1 MTESTVVYSH
11 EKKLQTIIHSNHHI
25 RNLVRRN
32 VHHFLSLR
40 EELLDNSII
49 QCLMASDDP
58 QSPLIDTVRIE
69 QLNARV
75 TSDKIQLALCGE
87 NSSGKTAF
95 LHAFLNIGKILPS
108 GDGPVTA
115 RITKLTYA
123 VPGEACIRIKKS
135 LRNHTLIDDEI
146 NLSTYF
152 SSEKPN
158 WMGIGRALA
167 KHVKR
172 PEGIDEKSLEFAEWA
187 RSVVEIHIPSST
199 LALGVDV
206 YDTPGFLSDDAPVLK
221 EILHDLVELIHPT
234 LVFMYANPSTDDAT
248 KGCFL
253 AVKTALHDIDEMS
266 IFFLNSKADLT
277 RMPKFKQGM
286 NENEFLTILADERIQ
301 RYKLL
306 LDAPFLVN
314 DKLEGLPISVDQC
327 QCFDLCSV
335 NSQSIKPHGPTM
347 NEATIRRII
356 QFVANNDLAV
366 AKRVCK
372 LVLPAIDSFFDLLHI
387 TTHRTPEHLL
397 QLYHDAQRWEKNY
410 SEIYKSQTDQFLSDL
425 FSKIFQQ
432 LNIES
437 KSIVQLISSTRIP
450 QNLIQLTVK
459 TAVRLQ
465 VITPAVRETL
475 RNFMN
480 HVFEHISSHSGMIQ
494 DVVSN
499 EILFGAL
506 RNQEISDFSALLL
519 DGYAMKNT
527 GATSILYIVNTISTP
542 VLVCSRNIQQV
553 GVEGETAS
561 RVFLEE
567 IRQLPTVHDKNRPK
581 QLNDQIYRYLSN
593 IEMMLVE
600 KKNEMQQA
608 IELWRDQERAKL
620 LSRIQAHYDAARPL
634 LSLTQETHSL
644 IEKHISHF
652 IDIECQLCA
661 AEDMAKMNGLIP
673 EIRSGDSKSTMFS
686 LFTAAWGDKKNLL
699 VKKLSRSL
707 PDQPIAAYYEAHYH
721 RRVAKLCVPNIF
733 HLSYLYE
740 HRLDEQIFELWM
752 IFLPIH
758 CSLEQYLQEL
768 SGSIPIKTILKWLI
782 SIIHALVILHK
793 NCLIH
798 RNIVPSNIVITADN
812 CAMLIDLGNWYDE
825 SDLSIRHDL
834 SSTINGANEDIKGF
848 GEIGQILNAFIEQD
862 ETISAII
869 GQFNELILI
878 CAQANY
884 ERPMT
889 AEVVQQKLNFIN
901 DMF

>member
-1 MTESTVVYSH
+1 MTEGAVVYSH

-25 RNLVRRN
+25 RNIVRRN

-49 QCLMASDDP
+49 QCLVASDDP

-95 LHAFLNIGKILPS
+95 LHAFLNIGKMLPS
-108 GDGPVTA
+108 DDGPVTA

-135 LRNHTLIDDEI
+135 LRDHTLTDDEI

-253 AVKTALHDIDEMS
+253 AVKTALHDLDEMS
-266 IFFLNSKADLT
+266 IFFLNSKADLN

-314 DKLEGLPISVDQC
+314 DKLEGLPISIDQC

-335 NSQSIKPHGPTM
+335 NSQLIKPHGPTM

-356 QFVANNDLAV
+356 QFVANNDLAI

-372 LVLPAIDSFFDLLHI
+372 LVLPVIDSFFDLLHI
-387 TTHRTPEHLL
+387 TTHRTQEHLL
-397 QLYHDAQRWEKNY
+397 QLYHDAQVWAKKY

-432 LNIES
+432 LNMES
-437 KSIVQLISSTRIP
+437 ESIVQLISSVRIP

-465 VITPAVRETL
+465 VITPTVRETL
-475 RNFMN
+475 RNFMKN
-480 HVFEHISSHSGMIQ
+480 VFEHIKSHSDMIQ

-506 RNQEISDFSALLL
+506 RNEEISDFSALLL

-527 GATSILYIVNTISTP
+527 GGTSILYIVNTISTP

-553 GVEGETAS
+553 GIEDET
-561 RVFLEE
+561 
-567 IRQLPTVHDKNRPK
+567 T
-581 QLNDQIYRYLSN
+581 
-593 IEMMLVE
+593 
-600 KKNEMQQA
+600 
-608 IELWRDQERAKL
+608 
-620 LSRIQAHYDAARPL
+620 SRIHYDAARPF

-644 IEKHISHF
+644 IELHISHF
-652 IDIECQLCA
+652 IVIECQLCA

-686 LFTAAWGDKKNLL
+686 LFTADWGDKKNLL
-699 VKKLSRSL
+699 VKKISRSL
-707 PDQPIAAYYEAHYH
+707 PDQPTAAYYEAHYH
-721 RRVAKLCVPNIF
+721 RTVAKLCVPNIC

-758 CSLEQYLQEL
+758 CSLEQYLEEH
-768 SGSIPIKTILKWLI
+768 SESIPIKTILKWLI

-812 CAMLIDLGNWYDE
+812 CAMLIDLGNWHDE

-869 GQFNELILI
+869 DQFNELMLR
-878 CAQANY
+878 CSQANY
-884 ERPMT
+884 ERPMA
-889 AEVVQQKLNFIN
+889 AELVQQKLNFIN
-901 DMF
+901 DQRHALI

>member
-1 MTESTVVYSH
+1 
-11 EKKLQTIIHSNHHI
+11 
-25 RNLVRRN
+25 
-32 VHHFLSLR
+32 
-40 EELLDNSII
+40 
-49 QCLMASDDP
+49 
-58 QSPLIDTVRIE
+58 
-69 QLNARV
+69 
-75 TSDKIQLALCGE
+75 
-87 NSSGKTAF
+87 
-95 LHAFLNIGKILPS
+95 
-108 GDGPVTA
+108 
-115 RITKLTYA
+115 
-123 VPGEACIRIKKS
+123 
-135 LRNHTLIDDEI
+135 
-146 NLSTYF
+146 
-152 SSEKPN
+152 
-158 WMGIGRALA
+158 
-167 KHVKR
+167 
-172 PEGIDEKSLEFAEWA
+172 
-187 RSVVEIHIPSST
+187 
-199 LALGVDV
+199 
-206 YDTPGFLSDDAPVLK
+206 
-221 EILHDLVELIHPT
+221 
-234 LVFMYANPSTDDAT
+234 
-248 KGCFL
+248 
-253 AVKTALHDIDEMS
+253 
-266 IFFLNSKADLT
+266 
-277 RMPKFKQGM
+277 
-286 NENEFLTILADERIQ
+286 
-301 RYKLL
+301 
-306 LDAPFLVN
+306 
-314 DKLEGLPISVDQC
+314 
-327 QCFDLCSV
+327 
-335 NSQSIKPHGPTM
+335 
-347 NEATIRRII
+347 
-356 QFVANNDLAV
+356 
-366 AKRVCK
+366 
-372 LVLPAIDSFFDLLHI
+372 
-387 TTHRTPEHLL
+387 
-397 QLYHDAQRWEKNY
+397 
-410 SEIYKSQTDQFLSDL
+410 
-425 FSKIFQQ
+425 
-432 LNIES
+432 
-437 KSIVQLISSTRIP
+437 
-450 QNLIQLTVK
+450 
-459 TAVRLQ
+459 
-465 VITPAVRETL
+465 
-475 RNFMN
+475 
-480 HVFEHISSHSGMIQ
+480 
-494 DVVSN
+494 
-499 EILFGAL
+499 
-506 RNQEISDFSALLL
+506 
-519 DGYAMKNT
+519 
-527 GATSILYIVNTISTP
+527 
-542 VLVCSRNIQQV
+542 
-553 GVEGETAS
+553 
-561 RVFLEE
+561 
-567 IRQLPTVHDKNRPK
+567 
-581 QLNDQIYRYLSN
+581 
-593 IEMMLVE
+593 MMLVE